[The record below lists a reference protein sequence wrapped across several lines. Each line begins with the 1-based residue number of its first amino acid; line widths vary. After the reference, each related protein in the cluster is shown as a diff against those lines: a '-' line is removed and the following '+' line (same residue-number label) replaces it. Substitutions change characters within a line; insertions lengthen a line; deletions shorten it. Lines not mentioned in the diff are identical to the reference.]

1 MAEEKGETR
10 ESAAGKGKKKPPTL
24 MMAIVLLLLVIIA
37 GGAAGYFLLPAS
49 KSEDARQGAAPQ
61 VTAPQ
66 TQAQGYAAGGL
77 SGPMMPMDA
86 FIVNLTDAQ
95 GTRYLKVTMQLEMS
109 HEMLSSE
116 IDKRLPQIRD
126 EVITLLSS
134 KSFDDVSTIA
144 GKRALKRGIL
154 NSMNKY
160 LTTGKVLNVYFSEFV
175 VQ

>member
-1 MAEEKGETR
+1 MAEDKDEVR
-10 ESAAGKGKKKPPTL
+10 DSAAGEGKKKSPML
-24 MMAIVLLLLVIIA
+24 MIAIVLVLLAIIG
-37 GGAAGYFLLPAS
+37 GGAAGYFLLAS
-49 KSEDARQGAAPQ
+49 KSDDARQRAAAPQ
-61 VTAPQ
+61 MTAPQ
-66 TQAQGYAAGGL
+66 VQGYAAGGL
-77 SGPMMPMDA
+77 SGPMRPMDS

-116 IDKRLPQIRD
+116 IDNRLPQIRD

-144 GKRALKRGIL
+144 GKRALKRSIL

>member
-1 MAEEKGETR
+1 MAEEKGEVR
-10 ESAAGKGKKKPPTL
+10 KSAAGERKKKSPMLVIT
-24 MMAIVLLLLVIIA
+24 IVLVLLVIVG
-37 GGAAGYFLLPAS
+37 GGAAGYFLLLAP
-49 KSEDARQGAAPQ
+49 KSDDARQGAAPQ
-61 VTAPQ
+61 MTTAQP
-66 TQAQGYAAGGL
+66 QAQGYAAGGL
-77 SGPMMPMDA
+77 SGPMRPMDS

-109 HEMLSSE
+109 HEMLAVE
-116 IDKRLPQIRD
+116 IDQRLPQIRD

>member
-1 MAEEKGETR
+1 MIV
-10 ESAAGKGKKKPPTL
+10 
-24 MMAIVLLLLVIIA
+24 IVLALLVIVA
-37 GGAAGYFLLPAS
+37 GGVAGYFLPSAS
-49 KSEDARQGAAPQ
+49 KSKDAQPGAAPDGC
-61 VTAPQ
+61 PQ
-66 TQAQGYAAGGL
+66 TQDQGYAAGGL
-77 SGPMMPMDA
+77 AGPMKPMDS

-95 GTRYLKVTMQLEMS
+95 GTRYLKVTMQMEMS

-154 NSMNKY
+154 SNINKY

>member
-1 MAEEKGETR
+1 MVDEKGGVK
-10 ESAAGKGKKKPPTL
+10 ESAAGEKKKPPIL
-24 MMAIVLLLLVIIA
+24 MIAIVFALLAIIA
-37 GGAAGYFLLPAS
+37 GGAAGYFFLSAP
-49 KSEDARQGAAPQ
+49 KSEDAQQKAAPQ
-61 VTAPQ
+61 MTAQ
-66 TQAQGYAAGGL
+66 QAQAQGYTAGGL
-77 SGPMMPMDA
+77 AGPMKPMDA

-109 HEMLSSE
+109 YEMLSSE

-134 KSFDDVSTIA
+134 KSFDDISTIA

-154 NSMNKY
+154 NSINKY

>member
-1 MAEEKGETR
+1 MAEEKSEVR
-10 ESAAGKGKKKPPTL
+10 ESAAGERKKKSPML
-24 MMAIVLLLLVIIA
+24 MIAIVLVLLVIVA
-37 GGAAGYFLLPAS
+37 GGAAGYFLLAA
-49 KSEDARQGAAPQ
+49 KTEDARQGAAPQ
-61 VTAPQ
+61 ATAPQ

-77 SGPMMPMDA
+77 SGPMRPMDS

-109 HEMLSSE
+109 HEMLAAE
-116 IDKRLPQIRD
+116 IDQRLPQIRD